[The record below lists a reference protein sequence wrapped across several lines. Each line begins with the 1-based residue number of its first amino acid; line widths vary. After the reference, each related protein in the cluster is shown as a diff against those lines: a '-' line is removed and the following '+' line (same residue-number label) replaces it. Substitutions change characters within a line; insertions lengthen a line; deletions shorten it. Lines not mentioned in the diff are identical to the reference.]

1 MTDPLTAELGVYLA
15 KRFPDLDVAA
25 ILRNGADV
33 VPGELGGL
41 LAATA
46 EQIPIQEDDHA

>member
-15 KRFPDLDVAA
+15 TRFPDLDVAA
-25 ILRNGADV
+25 ILRKGAGV
-33 VPGELGGL
+33 VPGEIGDL

-46 EQIPIQEDDHA
+46 EQIPIREDDHA